1 MAMKKT
7 YPVIG
12 MACAGC
18 TAQVERTLKAVNGVS
33 EATVS
38 LATRCATVTFD
49 EQNVDAQ
56 QLREAVAAAGY
67 ELVTDETQ
75 SADTLQRGEYVR
87 LRRKV
92 AWAWLFAVSTMAVS
106 MEWVS
111 VGATAMRNQLSLL
124 LALGGLVV
132 CASQFYV
139 RAGRQLLHRSATM
152 DTLVALST
160 AVSFAFSTAATLYP
174 QTGWPTYFDA
184 SIMIVAFV
192 LTGRLLEEKAKDSTA
207 ASLRRLMGL
216 QPKTAH
222 LVSGETTCEVPLTTI
237 EPGDIIEVRAGEHIP
252 VDGTVIWAES
262 FMTPDAAYVDE
273 SSLTGEPTPT
283 RKQQGDTV
291 MAGTAPSQGRL
302 RLRARQVGAQTALA
316 HIIHTV
322 QTAQNSKAPVQR
334 ITDRMVEW
342 FVPIVASL
350 SLLTLAAWWLASD
363 NLPEAVVHGVAV
375 LVVACPCAL
384 GLATPTALMVGMG
397 KAAEH
402 QILIKDAATLERV
415 RSVTAMVV
423 DKTGTLTHPND
434 VVDFT
439 LADTLAVE
447 ERETLRPHA
456 AEAMAMLHDMGVEV
470 WMMSGD
476 REEAVAHWAGKL
488 GITRYQSGAHPED
501 KEALVRRLQAEGK
514 IVAMVGDGINDTSA
528 LALADVSVAMSKG
541 TDVAMDVAGATLMS
555 DDLRRLPEAI
565 VLSRQT
571 VKMIGQ
577 NLFWA
582 LAYNVICIPLAAG
595 VPQAFGI
602 DMALTP
608 SVAAVLMAL
617 SSVSVVLNS
626 LRLRLMH

>member
-1 MAMKKT
+1 
-7 YPVIG
+7 

>member
-1 MAMKKT
+1 M
-7 YPVIG
+7 
-12 MACAGC
+12 
-18 TAQVERTLKAVNGVS
+18 ERTLKAVNGVS